1 MLGSVITA
9 MVTPFRADGA
19 VDFERFRE
27 LATYLV
33 ENGSDGLVVCGT
45 TGESPTLSDAEKLDL
60 FRVAVDEV
68 GGRATVIAGTGTY
81 DTGHSAA
88 LTKEATKLGVDAIL
102 VVTPYYNKP
111 PQRAIVRHFEEIAG
125 ATHLPVVAYNIPGR
139 VVINIES
146 ETIARLAEIENVV
159 AVKQAHDD
167 REQARFIAE
176 ETRLDLYSGDD
187 PNTFAFLE
195 LGGVGVVSV
204 TAHLWGPQIA
214 EMIRRPPRRRR
225 RGRAGAARGAAAG
238 LRPPADPDEPDPD
251 QGGAQ
256 PHGPRGRRTPAADGR
271 AGRERAR
278 ADPLLSRAVGASR
291 SRVGV
296 AALDSAPMGECRII
310 PLGGLGEVGKNM
322 TVYEAD
328 GAIVVVDAGLAFPR
342 DEHLGVDLVL
352 PDFSYLRDRE
362 QMVRAV
368 VLTHGHEDHVGA
380 LPYLMREVRVPLV
393 LATRLTLALVK
404 SKLDEHGLLRS
415 AELRELAPGDEPV
428 ELGPFRLEFIRMAH
442 SIPDAAAVMLET
454 PGGRCVHTGD
464 YKLDHTP
471 VDGQRTDVGR
481 LAEIGSRGVDLLL
494 GDSTNAERAGV
505 TESERV
511 VGEAFRQI
519 FPSREGRILVSSFAS
534 NVHRMQQ
541 AADVGVDCGR
551 KVAFVGRSMRK
562 NANIARSLGYMDVP
576 EEAILRPH
584 ELAELPRGEQLI
596 LCTGS
601 QGEPMSAMTRIAYND
616 HPAVSVEAGDTVI
629 ISAKPIPGN
638 ELRVHDAIN
647 RLAKMGAE
655 VLHEDNAP
663 VHVSGHGKAEELRTM
678 IGLLRPKAVM
688 PVHGE
693 FRMLA
698 AHAQLAREGGVPD
711 DRIVMAENGSVVE
724 LRDGVTRIV
733 GEVEAGMTFVDGLGV
748 GDVHDVA
755 LRDRRKLSEDG
766 ILIVVATLAAQDG
779 GGLTAPPE
787 LIARGFGEGAEPLLE
802 ELREEA
808 NRVLRELLAD
818 DVTEIKLLQEHLHDA
833 LGGIVYDRTRRRPMV
848 LPVIVEV

>member
-1 MLGSVITA
+1 M
-9 MVTPFRADGA
+9 
-19 VDFERFRE
+19 
-27 LATYLV
+27 
-33 ENGSDGLVVCGT
+33 
-45 TGESPTLSDAEKLDL
+45 
-60 FRVAVDEV
+60 
-68 GGRATVIAGTGTY
+68 
-81 DTGHSAA
+81 
-88 LTKEATKLGVDAIL
+88 GV
-102 VVTPYYNKP
+102 
-111 PQRAIVRHFEEIAG
+111 
-125 ATHLPVVAYNIPGR
+125 
-139 VVINIES
+139 
-146 ETIARLAEIENVV
+146 
-159 AVKQAHDD
+159 
-167 REQARFIAE
+167 
-176 ETRLDLYSGDD
+176 
-187 PNTFAFLE
+187 
-195 LGGVGVVSV
+195 
-204 TAHLWGPQIA
+204 
-214 EMIRRPPRRRR
+214 
-225 RGRAGAARGAAAG
+225 
-238 LRPPADPDEPDPD
+238 
-251 QGGAQ
+251 
-256 PHGPRGRRTPAADGR
+256 
-271 AGRERAR
+271 
-278 ADPLLSRAVGASR
+278 
-291 SRVGV
+291 
-296 AALDSAPMGECRII
+296 CRII

-328 GAIVVVDAGLAFPR
+328 GSIVVVDAGLAFPR

-352 PDFSYLRDRE
+352 PDFSYLEERE
-362 QMVRAV
+362 DMVRAV

-380 LPYLMREVRVPLV
+380 LPYLMREVKVPLV

-404 SKLDEHGLLRS
+404 SKLDEHGLLRV
-415 AELRELAPGDEPV
+415 AELRELMPGDDPV
-428 ELGPFRLEFIRMAH
+428 QLGPFRLELIRMAH
-442 SIPDAAAVMLET
+442 SIPDAAAVVLET
-454 PGGRCVHTGD
+454 PGGRVVHTGD

-562 NANIARSLGYMDVP
+562 NANIARNLGYMDVP
-576 EEAILRPH
+576 EHAILRPN

-616 HPAVSVEAGDTVI
+616 HPAVQVEAGDTVI

-663 VHVSGHGKAEELRTM
+663 VHVSGHGKAEELRTI
-678 IGLLRPKAVM
+678 IGLVRPKAVM

-698 AHAQLAREGGVPD
+698 AHAQIARDGGVAD
-711 DRIVMAENGSVVE
+711 DRIVLAENGSVVE
-724 LRDGVTRIV
+724 LRDGVPRIV
-733 GEVEAGMTFVDGLGV
+733 GEVEAGVTFVDGLGV

-755 LRDRRKLSEDG
+755 LRDRRKLAEDG
-766 ILIVVATLAAQDG
+766 VLIVVATLAAQDG

-787 LIARGFGEGAEPLLE
+787 LIVRGFGEGADPLLD

-808 NRVLRELLAD
+808 DRVLRELLAD

-833 LGGIVYDRTRRRPMV
+833 LGGVVYDRTRRRPMV